1 MENKKH
7 KSGWVSVVG
16 SPNVGKS
23 TLVNALMGE
32 KLSIVTN
39 KPQTTRHRI
48 TAICNGDDYQMVFSD
63 TPGVLKPTY
72 KMQEA
77 MMKRVGEALEDADV
91 IMAVIDMSEKYFP
104 QEIFEKLK
112 RTKLPV
118 IVVLNKIDLGNQEET
133 GRKLELLKEQ
143 IKPTAIIATSATHN
157 FNIKELKE
165 LLLKQLPEGEPYY
178 PKDQISDLPEKFFVS
193 EILREKILMY
203 YQQEIP
209 YSVEVVTTDFVETE
223 KITRIRCEIFVNR
236 HTQKAIIIGKAGAAL
251 KRTATAARHDLEK
264 WLNAKV
270 FLEVDVKVKKDW
282 RDNDMHLKN
291 FGYL

>member
-1 MENKKH
+1 MNMH

-48 TAICNGDDYQMVFSD
+48 TAIANGDDYQMVFSD
-63 TPGVLKPTY
+63 TPGVLKPHY

-91 IMAVIDMSEKYFP
+91 IMAVTDVEEKYF
-104 QEIFEKLK
+104 QKELFDKLK
-112 RTKLPV
+112 YTKVPV
-118 IVVLNKIDLGNQEET
+118 VVVLNKLDLGEQEET

-143 IKPTAIIATSATHN
+143 VNPAAIIAVSALHN
-157 FNIKELKE
+157 FNIKELKN
-165 LLLKQLPEGEPYY
+165 LLLGYLPEGEPFY

-209 YSVEVVTTDFVETE
+209 YSVEVVTVEFQETE

-236 HTQKAIIIGKAGAAL
+236 HTQKAIIIGKAGEAL
-251 KRTATAARHDLEK
+251 KRTATAARKDLEK

-270 FLEVDVKVKKDW
+270 FLEVQVKVKKDW